1 MHIPQPLVSD
11 DPWSADRG
19 RAFGAARERAMT
31 EVTPQEPRPWSVIWR
46 VGGLCWAVVTGTAL
60 LWMLPA
66 SGTTL
71 SGTYVITTQARAVQH
86 LLVFL
91 VAALGYRVAIA
102 LGWPDVP
109 WQRVRVAAINT
120 LLALA
125 VVSFSQVALAL
136 AAGFVD
142 QHALEMRATLDAWAP
157 LSRRLESWAMSL
169 RLFLPPYVL
178 GLCAIALVL
187 VAHRQHREALRAA
200 QLASAYSAA
209 RMAMLSA
216 QLQPH
221 FLFNALHAISVLIDD
236 SPRQAAVMLTRLGDF
251 LRHALDSSLSP
262 WVEVATELAGL
273 EAYLAVQQTRFS
285 DLLSIAIDASPEAL
299 GIYLPSLLLQPLA
312 ENAIEHGRNDGGPA
326 LRVRVAAWVSGERL
340 CIAVSNSSPC
350 LARSLTPVDY
360 GHGLTNVELRL
371 RAAYG
376 GDARLTVG
384 PDAQG
389 GTSATLDL
397 PLRTSPGLALTQP
410 ALMRQAGR

>member
-1 MHIPQPLVSD
+1 
-11 DPWSADRG
+11 
-19 RAFGAARERAMT
+19 MT
-31 EVTPQEPRPWSVIWR
+31 QLTPPGPRPWSVIWR
-46 VGGLCWAVVTGTAL
+46 VGGLCWAIVTGTAL

-71 SGTYVITTQARAVQH
+71 SGTYVITTQALGIQH

-91 VAALGYRVAIA
+91 AAALGYRLAIA
-102 LGWPDVP
+102 LGWPDAP

-125 VVSFSQVALAL
+125 VVSFSQVALSLAAAL
-136 AAGFVD
+136 AD
-142 QHALEMRATLDAWAP
+142 PHTLEMRATLDSWAP
-157 LSRRLESWAMSL
+157 LSLRLESWAMPL

-187 VAHRQHREALRAA
+187 LAQRQHREALRAA

-221 FLFNALHAISVLIDD
+221 FLFNSLHAISVLIDD
-236 SPRQAAVMLTRLGDF
+236 SPRQATLMLTRLGDF
-251 LRHALDSSLSP
+251 LRHALDSSLWP
-262 WVEVATELAGL
+262 WVDVATELCGL
-273 EAYLAVQQTRFS
+273 EAYLAVQQTRFC
-285 DLLSIAIDASPEAL
+285 DLLSIAIDASPQAL
-299 GIYLPSLLLQPLA
+299 GLYLPSLLLQPLA
-312 ENAIEHGRNDGGPA
+312 ENAIEHGRRDGGPA

-340 CIAVSNSSPC
+340 CIAVSNSSPH
-350 LARSLTPVDY
+350 LARALTPIDY

-384 PDAQG
+384 PDAHG
-389 GTSATLDL
+389 GTSALLDL
-397 PLRTSPGLALTQP
+397 PLRTTPGLALMEPLLMEQP
-410 ALMRQAGR
+410 GR